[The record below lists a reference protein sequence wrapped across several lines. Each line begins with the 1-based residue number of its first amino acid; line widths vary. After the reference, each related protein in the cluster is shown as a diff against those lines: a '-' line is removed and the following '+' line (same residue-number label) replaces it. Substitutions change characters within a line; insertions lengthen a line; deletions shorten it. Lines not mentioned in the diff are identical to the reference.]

1 MELFTSPSAPVV
13 LALVAA
19 MMAGAVGG
27 FFFRGWI
34 DRRQQ
39 ERRGRARGALRSPPP
54 ARHYPFAPS
63 PTWPEPD
70 PLRPPG
76 QALAGDHAAFA
87 GAQGST
93 GSVGSATGATVLIAD
108 DRYETRAVNAA
119 CLAGNGYRIIE
130 AADGDEALRAVRRER
145 PDAIL
150 LDHSMPNRTGLEVVD
165 ELKSDPTTASI
176 PIIFMTAHSYGAVGR
191 KAMAAGCASYLPKP
205 VNPARVLQEVARH
218 TRVARS

>member
-1 MELFTSPSAPVV
+1 MDLFTSPSVHIL

-19 MMAGAVGG
+19 MLAGAVGG

-39 ERRGRARGALRSPPP
+39 ERRGRARGALRSSAT
-54 ARHYPFAPS
+54 ARRYPFTPS
-63 PTWPEPD
+63 PAWPEPD
-70 PLRPPG
+70 SLRSAG
-76 QALAGDHAAFA
+76 HAQAGDHIVATS
-87 GAQGST
+87 AQSPT
-93 GSVGSATGATVLIAD
+93 RSVGPASGATVLIVD
-108 DRYETRAVNAA
+108 DRYETRAVIAA
-119 CLAGNGYRIIE
+119 CLAGNGYRIVE
-130 AADGDEALRAVRRER
+130 AADGDEALHAVRRER

-165 ELKSDPTTASI
+165 ELKADPATASI

-205 VNPARVLQEVARH
+205 CNPTRVLQEVTRH
-218 TRVARS
+218 TRVGRH